1 MKKRLLKWLC
11 VLIAMMLTSC
21 SATNVI
27 TSVDALL
34 RPPRLTDDQNDIY
47 AALTSYLS
55 GKEMHL
61 VYPQKGEYLS
71 AFIQQDLDGDGLDEA
86 AVFYQLTASTSSAP
100 INMAIMDRQSG
111 KWMVVSDVQMDGSGV
126 EDFNIMKGGSK
137 PLIAVGLTYAGESGN
152 SLMQIFGMY
161 GKELKLIFS
170 RTYLA
175 KTICDLTGDGKE
187 EFLLVYPNEDSE
199 GVQSVQAGLFIA
211 DDSQEEAFIQ
221 AARCPINPEIVRY
234 QQLSAVL
241 PDWSRTSGNAH
252 IYLDGYRGSSMLTE
266 ELMVESGENGY
277 EIKNL
282 TWLQSDETDGE
293 SYPQRV
299 MLNSMDI
306 NGDGWYEIPGQQ
318 LLPGYTEESTDV
330 VYLTTWYRHINR
342 RYVPLYSAYVSS
354 LLSYQFIFPTDWI
367 GNVTAYRGPYG
378 NEVTFSVWDEE
389 KPMEDTALMS
399 LRAVSIASWRS
410 GKVSPEYEYL
420 DSRGQIVFLARVI
433 DTESR
438 YSLTMADIRERFKN
452 MG

>member
-1 MKKRLLKWLC
+1 
-11 VLIAMMLTSC
+11 MMLTSC
-21 SATNVI
+21 SASNVI

-47 AALTSYLS
+47 DALTSYLS
-55 GKEMHL
+55 EKDMHL

-71 AFIQQDLDGDGLDEA
+71 AFIQQDLDGDSLDEA

-100 INMAIMDRQSG
+100 INMAIMERQG
-111 KWMVVSDVQMDGSGV
+111 EKWMVVSDIQMGGSGV
-126 EDFNIMKGGSK
+126 EDFNIIQGGSK

-152 SLMQIFGMY
+152 SLMQIYSLY
-161 GKELKLIFS
+161 GKELRLIFS
-170 RTYLA
+170 HTYLA

-187 EFLLVYPNEDSE
+187 EFMLVYPNEDSE

-211 DDSQEEAFIQ
+211 DDSQEEAFVQ
-221 AARCPINPEIVRY
+221 AARCPVNPEIVRY

-241 PDWSRTSGNAH
+241 PVSGGTSGNAYV
-252 IYLDGYRGSSMLTE
+252 YLDGYRGSSMLTE
-266 ELMVESGENGY
+266 ELMIVSEGDGY
-277 EIKNL
+277 RIENL
-282 TWLQSDETDGE
+282 TWLQTDDGIEGE

-299 MLNSMDI
+299 MLNSVDI
-306 NGDGWYEIPGQQ
+306 NGDGRYEIPGQEM
-318 LLPGYTEESTDV
+318 LPGYTEESTDI
-330 VYLTTWYRHINR
+330 VYLTIWYRHINR
-342 RYVPLYSAYVSS
+342 RYVPLYSAYVNS
-354 LLSYQFIFPTDWI
+354 LLRYQFVFPSDWI

-433 DTESR
+433 DTKSR
-438 YSLTMADIRERFKN
+438 YSLTMSDIRERFKN
-452 MG
+452 MR

>member
-1 MKKRLLKWLC
+1 MKKRLLSWLC
-11 VLIAMMLTSC
+11 VLLALLLTSC

-34 RPPRLTDDQNDIY
+34 RPPRLTNDQNNIY
-47 AALTSYLS
+47 DALSTYLS
-55 GKEMHL
+55 GKDMHL

-100 INMAIMDRQSG
+100 INMAILDRQSG
-111 KWMVVSDVQMDGSGV
+111 TWMVVSDIQLDGSGV
-126 EDFNIMKGGSK
+126 EDFTVLKGGSK
-137 PLIAVGLTYAGESGN
+137 PLIAVGLSYAGESGN
-152 SLMQIFGMY
+152 SLMQIFGLY
-161 GKELKLIFS
+161 GKELRLLFS

-175 KTICDLTGDGKE
+175 KTICNMIGDDKE
-187 EFLLVYPNEDSE
+187 EILLVYPNEDSE
-199 GVQSVQAGLFIA
+199 GVQSVQAGLFVA
-211 DDSQEEAFIQ
+211 DSTGQPGFTQ
-221 AARCPINPEIVRY
+221 AAACQINPEIVRY

-241 PDWSRTSGNAH
+241 PANSSVSGDAY

-266 ELMVESGENGY
+266 ELAVKLTATGI
-277 EIKNL
+277 EIENL
-282 TWLQSDETDGE
+282 TWRDSGQVEGAD
-293 SYPQRV
+293 YPQRV

-306 NGDGWYEIPGQQ
+306 NGDGWYEIPGQE
-318 LLPGYTEESTDV
+318 LLPGYTEESADI
-330 VYLTTWYRHINR
+330 VYLTTWYRHINH
-342 RYVPLYSAYVSS
+342 RYQPLYSAYVSS
-354 LLSYQFIFPTDWI
+354 LLSYQFVFPSDWV

-378 NEVTFSVWDEE
+378 NEVTFSVWDDRQ
-389 KPMEDTALMS
+389 PMEDTALMS

-433 DTESR
+433 DTKSR
-438 YSLTMADIRERFKN
+438 YSLTMEDISERFTN

>member
-1 MKKRLLKWLC
+1 
-11 VLIAMMLTSC
+11 MMLTSC

-111 KWMVVSDVQMDGSGV
+111 KWMVVSDVQLDGSGV
-126 EDFNIMKGGSK
+126 EDFNVMESGSK

-161 GKELKLIFS
+161 GKELRLIFS

-175 KTICDLTGDGKE
+175 KTICDLTGDGKD

-252 IYLDGYRGSSMLTE
+252 IYLDGYRGGSMLTE

-277 EIKNL
+277 EIENL

-330 VYLTTWYRHINR
+330 VYLTTWYRHNNR

-354 LLSYQFIFPTDWI
+354 LLSYQFIFPADWI

>member
-11 VLIAMMLTSC
+11 VLMAMMLTSC

-47 AALTSYLS
+47 DALTSYLS

-126 EDFNIMKGGSK
+126 EDFNIMEGGSK

-152 SLMQIFGMY
+152 SLMQIFGLY
-161 GKELKLIFS
+161 GKELRLIFS

-175 KTICDLTGDGKE
+175 KTICDLTGDGKD

-221 AARCPINPEIVRY
+221 AARCPINPKIVR
-234 QQLSAVL
+234 
-241 PDWSRTSGNAH
+241 
-252 IYLDGYRGSSMLTE
+252 
-266 ELMVESGENGY
+266 
-277 EIKNL
+277 
-282 TWLQSDETDGE
+282 
-293 SYPQRV
+293 
-299 MLNSMDI
+299 
-306 NGDGWYEIPGQQ
+306 
-318 LLPGYTEESTDV
+318 
-330 VYLTTWYRHINR
+330 
-342 RYVPLYSAYVSS
+342 
-354 LLSYQFIFPTDWI
+354 
-367 GNVTAYRGPYG
+367 
-378 NEVTFSVWDEE
+378 
-389 KPMEDTALMS
+389 
-399 LRAVSIASWRS
+399 
-410 GKVSPEYEYL
+410 
-420 DSRGQIVFLARVI
+420 
-433 DTESR
+433 
-438 YSLTMADIRERFKN
+438 
-452 MG
+452 